1 MARPKRKVAA
11 AIQARYDAAGNSRRF
26 SGWTTPSTGPNAA
39 TAGLEKMRSRARDA
53 SRNEW
58 AGASSARVM
67 TTNLIGVGIVCRIQS
82 KDRAQKERI
91 SRAWSEWVEEADADG
106 VSNFYG
112 LQSLVAR
119 TWFVSGE
126 VFVRHRY
133 RRLAD
138 GLSAPYQVQV
148 IEPDFVPAMDAD
160 SWPGMPTGNRMRQGI
175 ELDAIGRRVAYWMYK
190 QHPGERCGQIEAGM
204 LVRVPASAVLHIYT
218 PSRPGQLRGVPETAS
233 IIAKLRSIMNFDD
246 AIIERQHLS
255 NLFAMFIKRDATGG
269 AGGSIDPL
277 TGKPQVIDSS
287 GMPIAAMEPGISQ
300 ELLPGEDVVFSD
312 PPDSGAN
319 YAEFMRIQNQSVAAG
334 SGLPYELMA
343 GDIRNVSDRSLRV
356 VINEFR
362 RYCEQ
367 IQWTMLIPRF
377 CRPVQR
383 AWASACGLSGALS
396 VADIEASRNCDWQ
409 PHGWAYIHPVQDA
422 QGKAL
427 EVEAGF
433 RSRSSVI
440 AERGDDP
447 ELVDEERAADELREQ
462 GLGLLDEDDPVVMA
476 QADLVRAEA
485 DLARQ
490 KMANAK
496 ERSKLDSAAAEAGM
510 KSAAEQSAA
519 TVLRAQA
526 EAKRQLADAA
536 LADAR
541 RGLANAEARLL
552 SEKAEA
558 EMLHTARCDAEHAAR
573 MAQINGESAARI
585 ESLREAAAQAAAE
598 SALRLQAIERAEV
611 AAQEQRDLVLSTER
625 RRAEVA
631 ALELEAARIGL
642 DELRQE

>member
-1 MARPKRKVAA
+1 
-11 AIQARYDAAGNSRRF
+11 
-26 SGWTTPSTGPNAA
+26 
-39 TAGLEKMRSRARDA
+39 
-53 SRNEW
+53 
-58 AGASSARVM
+58 
-67 TTNLIGVGIVCRIQS
+67 
-82 KDRAQKERI
+82 
-91 SRAWSEWVEEADADG
+91 
-106 VSNFYG
+106 
-112 LQSLVAR
+112 
-119 TWFVSGE
+119 
-126 VFVRHRY
+126 
-133 RRLAD
+133 
-138 GLSAPYQVQV
+138 
-148 IEPDFVPAMDAD
+148 
-160 SWPGMPTGNRMRQGI
+160 
-175 ELDAIGRRVAYWMYK
+175 
-190 QHPGERCGQIEAGM
+190 
-204 LVRVPASAVLHIYT
+204 
-218 PSRPGQLRGVPETAS
+218 
-233 IIAKLRSIMNFDD
+233 
-246 AIIERQHLS
+246 
-255 NLFAMFIKRDATGG
+255 
-269 AGGSIDPL
+269 
-277 TGKPQVIDSS
+277 
-287 GMPIAAMEPGISQ
+287 
-300 ELLPGEDVVFSD
+300 
-312 PPDSGAN
+312 
-319 YAEFMRIQNQSVAAG
+319 
-334 SGLPYELMA
+334 
-343 GDIRNVSDRSLRV
+343 
-356 VINEFR
+356 
-362 RYCEQ
+362 
-367 IQWTMLIPRF
+367 
-377 CRPVQR
+377 
-383 AWASACGLSGALS
+383 LSGALS